1 MPTLIDGEDLLMNSD
16 GSMIPSFVAVT
27 LHDLDEEDAV
37 FNLGCSKVV
46 VSPRV
51 ASATVYTA

>member
-1 MPTLIDGEDLLMNSD
+1 MV
-16 GSMIPSFVAVT
+16 PSFVAVT
-27 LHDLDEEDAV
+27 LQDLDEEDAV
-37 FNLGCSKVV
+37 FNLGSSKVV